1 LFKYIQLLAIS
12 ALIFSGA
19 PSKALTINKI
29 APDVTIS
36 GDNGGY
42 IADGSTFKVTDL
54 KGKLNVIW
62 YVDPDER
69 DLNKIAT
76 EALRSAKFPPETVGS
91 VAIINFDATI
101 IPNFILGGII
111 EDSQE
116 KNKETIY
123 IKDLEKVL
131 VKKWKLKDDS
141 SNVIVLSKDLKVL
154 YWFGGQLGNNDIKT
168 MLETIKNNM

>member
-1 LFKYIQLLAIS
+1 MFKYIQLLAIS
-12 ALIFSGA
+12 AFIFAGS

-42 IADGSTFKVTDL
+42 ITDGRAFKVSDL

-62 YVDPDER
+62 YVDPDEK
-69 DLNKIAT
+69 DLNEMAT
-76 EALRSAKFPPETVGS
+76 EALRSAEFPPEIVGS

-116 KNKETIY
+116 KNKKTVY

-131 VKKWKLKDDS
+131 VKKWDLKDDS
-141 SNVIVLSKDLKVL
+141 SNVIVLSKELKVL
-154 YWFGGQLGNNDIKT
+154 YWFGGKLGKQDIKT
-168 MLETIKNNM
+168 MLDTIKNNM